1 MYNIDNW
8 KHIFKLDPAK
18 ELSDD
23 IIGAVCESGTD
34 AVLVGGTD
42 NITLDGVLH
51 LLSAV
56 RKYTVPVILEI
67 SNMESITPGFD
78 YYFVPMVLNSKEKKW
93 SMDIQH
99 EAIVEYGNMIN
110 WQEIFAEGYCIMN
123 EESKV
128 FQWTDCKLP
137 THDEVIAYAQM
148 AENLLHLPFFYLEYS
163 GKYGDEQLVKRVSES
178 LHETKLIY
186 GGGISNKEEAAK
198 MAEYADIIVVGNA
211 LYENPKEALKT
222 VKAVHK

>member
-34 AVLVGGTD
+34 AILVGGTD
-42 NITLDGVLH
+42 NITLDGVLY

-78 YYFVPMVLNSKEKKW
+78 YYFIPMVLNSKDKKW
-93 SMDIQH
+93 TMDVQH
-99 EAIVEYGNMIN
+99 EAIMEYGNMIN

-137 THDEVIAYAQM
+137 NQEEVIAYAQL

-163 GKYGDEQLVKRVSES
+163 GTYGDEQLVKRVSQS
-178 LHETKLIY
+178 LDKTKLIY
-186 GGGISNKEEAAK
+186 GGGISNKEQAEK
-198 MAEYADIIVVGNA
+198 MAKYTDIIVVGNA
-211 LYENPKEALKT
+211 IYENPKEALKT
-222 VKAVHK
+222 VQAVKK